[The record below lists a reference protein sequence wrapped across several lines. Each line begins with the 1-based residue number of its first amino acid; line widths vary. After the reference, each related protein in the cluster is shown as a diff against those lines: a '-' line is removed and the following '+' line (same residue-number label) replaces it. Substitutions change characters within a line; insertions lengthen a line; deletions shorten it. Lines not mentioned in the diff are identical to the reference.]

1 MVRPL
6 FKFDLSEDILW
17 FYQKMK
23 FLSIFIYIIRVGCS
37 RVSILFFYDMMIF
50 NDYLV
55 LRYLHAEFFLF
66 IIFSVCQAY
75 VALLAFAVVLFSK
88 IGEKLL

>member
-66 IIFSVCQAY
+66 IIFSVCLAY
-75 VALLAFAVVLFSK
+75 VALLAFVSFSSPK
-88 IGEKLL
+88 

>member
-17 FYQKMK
+17 FYRKMK

-37 RVSILFFYDMMIF
+37 RVKGTE
-50 NDYLV
+50 
-55 LRYLHAEFFLF
+55 R
-66 IIFSVCQAY
+66 SVY
-75 VALLAFAVVLFSK
+75 KALCLN
-88 IGEKLL
+88 IG